1 MQYMVASHTSCR
13 GPGCS
18 IWWPLTQVV
27 GVQDAVYGGL
37 SHKLEGPRM
46 QYMVASHTSCRGPGC
61 SIWWPLTQVVG
72 AQDAVYGGLSHKL

>member
-1 MQYMVASHTSCR
+1 MVASHTISR
-13 GPGCS
+13 GP
-18 IWWPLTQVV
+18 
-27 GVQDAVYGGL
+27 
-37 SHKLEGPRM
+37 HRM

>member
-27 GVQDAVYGGL
+27 GVQDAVYGG
-37 SHKLEGPRM
+37 
-46 QYMVASHTSCRGPGC
+46 
-61 SIWWPLTQVVG
+61 PLTQVVG
-72 AQDAVYGGLSHKL
+72 VQDAVHGGLSHKL